1 MVVASPL
8 NARDAMPE
16 GGELSCSRLPNVELD
31 GAYATRHVDLA
42 SGSYVV
48 VTVSDTGRHEP

>member
-1 MVVASPL
+1 MS
-8 NARDAMPE
+8 
-16 GGELSCSRLPNVELD
+16 SCSRLPNVELD